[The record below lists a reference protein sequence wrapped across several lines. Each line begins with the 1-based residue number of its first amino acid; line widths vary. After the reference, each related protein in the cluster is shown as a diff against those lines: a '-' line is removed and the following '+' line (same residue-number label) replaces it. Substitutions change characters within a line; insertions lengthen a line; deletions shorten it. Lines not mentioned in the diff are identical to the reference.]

1 MSYIDSLSPIGIF
14 YLLVCIAYGLF
25 IGIIAK
31 NASLGVNIFIPC
43 LIVTITVFTIF
54 ILRFFELP
62 NLFSYRIA
70 IFSFFIT
77 LFILNILMI
86 TVGRKNTNIEHLSG
100 VSIVSSCEIGGKT
113 GTCYDINGNRQC
125 ITPQQLKTTGIVI
138 PDQSKNVVGE
148 VEVEVEEETKKI
160 TCNDIVNYQKTSP
173 LVASDC
179 LTDNNMT
186 GIIYPPLGE
195 RCVSHA
201 MVAKCK
207 KRRNAAMKKAAT
219 IRSKRKISEMR
230 SQGER
235 SSRVS
240 GRAEV
245 KRKPAIVCSDNH
257 TSCHDPSDI
266 GFFEDECSNISTN
279 GGNWGLRKFEQ
290 CDCPS
295 NEKVGVC
302 AQGYHYGDFI
312 DKDSSSCD
320 SQQRIIRLYLYNLR
334 QQCILASHSHI
345 IESECGCDL
354 LAEAVIGREYP
365 FMFYTQVTEFITK
378 YYKNNISILLNYF
391 CNVDDSSKSLLNILG
406 YEMLVDNT
414 ATISAVETARGIN
427 TNLDIT
433 ISKFTQTIQQFY
445 VILTRK
451 KCFSF

>member
-148 VEVEVEEETKKI
+148 IEVEEETKKI

-195 RCVSHA
+195 RCVSHE
-201 MVAKCK
+201 MVEKCK

-219 IRSKRKISEMR
+219 IRSRRKISEMR
-230 SQGER
+230 SQGE
-235 SSRVS
+235 RVS

-245 KRKPAIVCSDNH
+245 KRKPAIVCSDNR
-257 TSCHDPSDI
+257 TTCHDPSDI

-290 CDCPS
+290 CNCPS

-302 AQGYHYGDFI
+302 AQGYHYGEFI
-312 DKDSSSCD
+312 DKDSSSCAFEYSD
-320 SQQRIIRLYLYNLR
+320 MNRVCNDEMRLKNNKKSINYGYKNILKSGCPPNKQRAICSGNYYSGEQIIRN
-334 QQCILASHSHI
+334 
-345 IESECGCDL
+345 
-354 LAEAVIGREYP
+354 
-365 FMFYTQVTEFITK
+365 
-378 YYKNNISILLNYF
+378 
-391 CNVDDSSKSLLNILG
+391 
-406 YEMLVDNT
+406 
-414 ATISAVETARGIN
+414 ATDCYDFG
-427 TNLDIT
+427 TN
-433 ISKFTQTIQQFY
+433 FTQKCKDLIGNNATVEKNTSFNCFPGT
-445 VILTRK
+445 TRALCK
-451 KCFSF
+451 IV